1 MELRQ
6 RFEVG
11 SDIEEA
17 QKINKIT
24 SNTNGFFDFEK
35 FTPRFSIKR
44 LVKLSKK
51 FPNSILGYS
60 YSKDGEVETFYE
72 IKKGKVINSGERLVS
87 VDEHS
92 R

>member
-6 RFEVG
+6 TFAVG
-11 SDIEEA
+11 SDIDEA
-17 QKINKIT
+17 RKINKIT
-24 SNTNGFFDFEK
+24 SNRNGFFNFEK

-51 FPNSILGYS
+51 FPNSTLEYS
-60 YSKDGEVETFYE
+60 YSKDGTVETFYE
-72 IKKGKVINSGERLVS
+72 IKKGKVINSGERFS
-87 VDEHS
+87 NEDS